1 MATAPDLFALQ
12 ETDLALDR
20 SRARLSEIEAQLVES
35 EELVSAREAVEERGK
50 VVEELRSH
58 LSDAET
64 TVEDVR
70 AKAAEVESKLYGGK
84 VTNPKELSDLDA
96 DLRSIKHLIAT
107 REDTLLALLVEI
119 DEADKQLLAANSALS
134 EIESGWKQEQE
145 ALLREK
151 AQIEPEVASL
161 QARREQQTPGIDGP
175 SLRLY
180 QLLRDRHGGRA
191 VARLERGMCQGCRI
205 TLPVSFLQKARSGTG
220 IVQCVSCERILLVS

>member
-12 ETDLALDR
+12 ETDRALDR
-20 SRARLSEIEAQLVES
+20 SQARLSEIEAQLVES
-35 EELVSAREAVEERGK
+35 EELVSAREVVAERRK
-50 VVEELRSH
+50 VVDELRSH

-96 DLRSIKHLIAT
+96 DLRSIKHLVTT

-119 DEADKQLLAANSALS
+119 DEADKQLAAANSAYS
-134 EIESGWKQEQE
+134 ELESGWKQEQE

-161 QARREQQTPGIDGP
+161 QVRREEQASGIDRSSMG
-175 SLRLY
+175 LY
-180 QLLRDRHGGRA
+180 QLLRDRHAGRA
-191 VARLERGMCQGCRI
+191 VARLEMGMCQGCRI
-205 TLPVSFLQKARSGTG
+205 TLPMSLLQKARSGIG
-220 IVQCVSCERILLVS
+220 LVQCVSCERILLVS

>member
-12 ETDLALDR
+12 ETDRALDR
-20 SRARLSEIEAQLVES
+20 SQARLSEIEAQLVES
-35 EELVSAREAVEERGK
+35 EELVSAREVVAERRK
-50 VVEELRSH
+50 VVDELRSH

-96 DLRSIKHLIAT
+96 DLRSIKHLVTT

-119 DEADKQLLAANSALS
+119 DEADKQLAAANSAYS
-134 EIESGWKQEQE
+134 ELESGWKQEQE

-161 QARREQQTPGIDGP
+161 QVRREEQASGIDRSSMG
-175 SLRLY
+175 LY
-180 QLLRDRHGGRA
+180 QLLRDRHAGRA

-205 TLPVSFLQKARSGTG
+205 TLPMSLLQKARSGIG
-220 IVQCVSCERILLVS
+220 LVQCVSCERILLVS

>member
-1 MATAPDLFALQ
+1 MLCRRPIKLSIGSQ
-12 ETDLALDR
+12 
-20 SRARLSEIEAQLVES
+20 ARLSEIEALLVES
-35 EELVSAREAVEERGK
+35 EELVSAREAVEERRK

-96 DLRSIKHLIAT
+96 DLRSIKHLIAN

-119 DEADKQLLAANSALS
+119 DEADRQLKAANSAYA
-134 EIESGWKQEQE
+134 EIEGGWNQEQGE
-145 ALLREK
+145 LLGEK

-161 QARREQQTPGIDGP
+161 QAR
-175 SLRLY
+175 
-180 QLLRDRHGGRA
+180 
-191 VARLERGMCQGCRI
+191 
-205 TLPVSFLQKARSGTG
+205 TG
-220 IVQCVSCERILLVS
+220 AAGVSCRQPFDGALSAPSRPPRRPRRRQARKGHVSGVSHHSPDVASCRRPGAESGSFNASVASASCW

>member
-12 ETDLALDR
+12 ETDQALDR
-20 SRARLSEIEAQLVES
+20 FQARLSEIEAQLVES
-35 EELVSAREAVEERGK
+35 EELVSAREAVEERRR

-58 LSDAET
+58 LSGAET

-119 DEADKQLLAANSALS
+119 DEADKQLGSANSAYS
-134 EIESGWKQEQE
+134 EIESGWNQEQE

-161 QARREQQTPGIDGP
+161 QARREQQAPGIDGP

-205 TLPVSFLQKARSGTG
+205 TLPVSFLQKARSGIG

>member
-1 MATAPDLFALQ
+1 MATAAELFALQ
-12 ETDLALDR
+12 ETDQALDR
-20 SRARLSEIEAQLVES
+20 AEARLAEIEAQLVES
-35 EELVSAREAVEERGK
+35 EELVSAREAVEERRK

-58 LSDAET
+58 LSDAEN

-119 DEADKQLLAANSALS
+119 DEADNQLRTAESAHA
-134 EIESGWKQEQE
+134 EIDSGWTQEQE
-145 ALLREK
+145 ALLTEK
-151 AQIEPEVASL
+151 ARTEPEVAAL
-161 QARREQQTPGIDGP
+161 RARREEQSGAIDGS

-180 QLLRDRHGGRA
+180 QRLRERHGGRA

-205 TLPVSFLQKARSGTG
+205 SLPMSILQKARSG
-220 IVQCVSCERILLVS
+220 IELVQCVSCERILLVS